1 MVLQNFIVFEGID
14 GAGTTTQ
21 IDLLRARDDAE
32 RFFFT
37 AEPTDEPTGRFLR
50 TMLRGDVTVDP
61 RTAAYL
67 FAADR
72 AEHLWGAE
80 NGIAAQCAR
89 GKIAVSDRYFFSSL
103 AYQSVTCGE
112 ELPRALN
119 APFPLPQLLFF
130 FAIDP
135 VRALERVLGRGKPE
149 LYEKIDFQKA
159 TAERYERIIAE
170 YDGTPKGD
178 GMRIVRIDATQSKE
192 RVAKIISQELENLP
206 ILKA

>member
-21 IDLLRARDDAE
+21 IDLLKARDDAE

-37 AEPTDEPTGRFLR
+37 AEPTNEPTGRLLR

-80 NGIAAQCAR
+80 NGIAAQC
-89 GKIAVSDRYFFSSL
+89 
-103 AYQSVTCGE
+103 
-112 ELPRALN
+112 
-119 APFPLPQLLFF
+119 
-130 FAIDP
+130 
-135 VRALERVLGRGKPE
+135 
-149 LYEKIDFQKA
+149 
-159 TAERYERIIAE
+159 
-170 YDGTPKGD
+170 
-178 GMRIVRIDATQSKE
+178 
-192 RVAKIISQELENLP
+192 
-206 ILKA
+206 